1 MYNEY
6 KQLINIT
13 CENSECYHNEKW
25 AMIELKY
32 VPIESVR
39 CAKCDNNN
47 INITLNNK

>member
-6 KQLINIT
+6 KQLLNIT
-13 CENSECYHNEKW
+13 CSDCYHNEIW

-32 VPIESVR
+32 VPIELVR
-39 CAKCDNNN
+39 CAKCGERD